1 MKKAVVITIALFV
14 LSVALPVAAAEDGAA
29 LFKTKCAACHGKTG
43 AADTPVAKA
52 KNIKDLGSAD
62 IQKMTDA
69 ELTDMIANGGK
80 NKTKGHEFK
89 AKGLTDDQITALVS
103 FIRTLKK

>member
-14 LSVALPVAAAEDGAA
+14 LAVALPAVAAVDGAA
-29 LFKTKCAACHGKTG
+29 LFAQKCAACHGKTG

-52 KNIKDLGSAD
+52 KNIKALGSTDVQA
-62 IQKMTDA
+62 KTDA
-69 ELTDMIANGGK
+69 DLTEMIANGGK
-80 NKTKGHEFK
+80 NKTKGHDFK
-89 AKGLTDDQITALVS
+89 SKGLNDEQIKSLVT